1 MNEAEQH
8 LCRDCVCVVK
18 MQRPKEAHTTGR
30 SDVQRQS
37 SARIWGQ
44 EQIIVSN
51 ASVYKLGVTRYNKKE
66 KN

>member
-30 SDVQRQS
+30 SDIQQLLNNKT
-37 SARIWGQ
+37 
-44 EQIIVSN
+44 IIS
-51 ASVYKLGVTRYNKKE
+51 
-66 KN
+66 KNLRSRTNNCE